1 MPCVRVRSACVLAAL
16 QKMRQAKNSFLATSL
31 SCMCVCVYMLR
42 GLPGAARVLKGLNA
56 TRARGLGPAGFVPAH
71 RLRSTAAENSS
82 AAVTTS
88 QSFPVS
94 PPWQRVKYA
103 ELEVWDSAEL
113 VALSAHLVS
122 ERARLHEVYRV
133 AKLEQRKVAA
143 AERRRETSC
152 PPPSRLTCTP
162 PPPRPR
168 FFRCSGRTPNSTYA
182 G

>member
-1 MPCVRVRSACVLAAL
+1 MSSEKFFRL
-16 QKMRQAKNSFLATSL
+16 SL
-31 SCMCVCVYMLR
+31 SMLR

>member
-1 MPCVRVRSACVLAAL
+1 
-16 QKMRQAKNSFLATSL
+16 
-31 SCMCVCVYMLR
+31 MLR

-56 TRARGLGPAGFVPAH
+56 TRSRGLGPAGFVPAH

-88 QSFPVS
+88 QSGFPAS

-143 AERRRETSC
+143 AERRRETSR

-162 PPPRPR
+162 PAPLLQVLWKDAQFDLRR
-168 FFRCSGRTPNSTYA
+168 LDRLEGWIETIKRDTRRTW
-182 G
+182 